1 VGRRWEEA
9 GRSGKDVKT
18 EGVQWEDDV
27 FGAFVVSTDGKAV
40 GRSGKRVGRSGK
52 RVGMSGNERE
62 GVGRSG
68 KESEG
73 VGRSGKECE
82 EMGIEW

>member
-1 VGRRWEEA
+1 MGRRWEEA
-9 GRSGKDVKT
+9 GRSGKDVET
-18 EGVQWEDDV
+18 EGVQWEDV

-52 RVGMSGNERE
+52 RVGMSGKEWEGAGRSRKERE
-62 GVGRSG
+62 GA
-68 KESEG
+68 
-73 VGRSGKECE
+73 GRSGKECE